1 MPKYMNEARIY
12 GPHPFAFYL
21 QRFADGA
28 GADAGASGTEA
39 GASEDKATDAKPDA
53 ASESKAEDKP
63 VEEDIDTRIAKAV
76 KAANEKFVKDYTKKQ
91 EAAKKEQ
98 ERLSKLSD
106 DERKAAEYEANKKQ
120 LEEREKELQRKELKL
135 EMVKVL
141 SDRKLPVE
149 FMDFLVADD
158 NDSTLERIKSF
169 EKQYKKAIE
178 NAVNERLKGK
188 APKAG
193 AEGSPSGGK
202 PSRSAFFKAIYD
214 NQVKR

>member
-1 MPKYMNEARIY
+1 MPKYMNVPSLY
-12 GPHPFAFYL
+12 GPHSFAFDL
-21 QRFADGA
+21 QRFADGGDVGA
-28 GADAGASGTEA
+28 GAAEA
-39 GASEDKATDAKPDA
+39 GGKSEDKGAGEKAEAP
-53 ASESKAEDKP
+53 SESKAEDKGDGDD
-63 VEEDIDTRIAKAV
+63 VEARIAKAV
-76 KAANEKFVKDYTKKQ
+76 KAAQEKFEKEFIKKQ

-106 DERKAAEYEANKKQ
+106 DERKAAELAANQKK

-141 SDRKLPVE
+141 SDRKIPVE

-178 NAVNERLKGK
+178 NAVNEKLKGK

-193 AEGSPSGGK
+193 SEAGAGGGK
-202 PSRSAFFKAIYD
+202 PSANAFFEAIYK